1 MQVKKQQ
8 LELLKIQG
16 RKKREWQSMEWLDG
30 ITGSMDMSLSKLRV
44 LVIDR
49 ETGMLQSMG
58 LQTVR
63 HDWAT
68 ELNLIPSHPINN
80 TQIYDLLLLF
90 KKVLLGKPKTVEE
103 RNSRTELVDLEA
115 SGSYIN
121 KKP

>member
-58 LQTVR
+58 LQT
-63 HDWAT
+63 DTT
-68 ELNLIPSHPINN
+68 EQLNW
-80 TQIYDLLLLF
+80 T
-90 KKVLLGKPKTVEE
+90 
-103 RNSRTELVDLEA
+103 
-115 SGSYIN
+115 
-121 KKP
+121 